1 MKNDLKDTTFI
12 IPIRIESVDRLRNV
26 ITVCCFLLETFDTK
40 VIIKEVDKASVF
52 VEQALPQITEYVG
65 EDIKNLTHVF
75 EQSEDQVFYRM
86 RYLNEMLDMC
96 ETPVVANY
104 DCDVLLPIDTCLQA
118 QQMLTSL
125 GHDVVYPYGQGVW
138 QKRIYADDEMVSEF
152 LSNDCDFSI
161 LERKHDLDN
170 AESGHVQFFRADAFR
185 AGGMENENFQGSS
198 PEDKERAETMVKEM
212 AAAQERISQ
221 TPVAVVISTHLMG
234 LYELAAIHLSQQP
247 PNLKDASLAI
257 DALGAVMEKLAN
269 QLGESEETLR
279 DALHQIRMAY
289 VSLEQREDLSSEEEN
304 SEAD

>member
-40 VIIKEVDKASVF
+40 VIIKEVDKESVF

-138 QKRIYADDEMVSEF
+138 QKRVYADDEMVSEF

-170 AESGHVQFFRADAFR
+170 AESGHVQFFRADAYR

-198 PEDKERAETMVKEM
+198 PEDKERIYRFLKLGYNVGRVVSWVYHLEHSRGPNSWPVSYQQNPHM
-212 AAAQERISQ
+212 QDNINLWNYLQ
-221 TPVAVVISTHLMG
+221 TLDTDKLRE
-234 LYELAAIHLSQQP
+234 YYNEQKY
-247 PNLKDASLAI
+247 LK
-257 DALGAVMEKLAN
+257 KY
-269 QLGESEETLR
+269 R
-279 DALHQIRMAY
+279 K
-289 VSLEQREDLSSEEEN
+289 
-304 SEAD
+304 